1 MKKYGIFAAMLVLTL
16 TLLAGCRKS
25 NAAPTELP
33 PTTGATIAPTTVP
46 TTMPTTMPT
55 TVPPTDMT
63 EDSAATEHG
72 TTATEGTKGA
82 RSRMPGMK

>member
-63 EDSAATEHG
+63 EDSAATEHD
-72 TTATEGTKGA
+72 TTATEGTIGA